1 MKGGMTHDPIRRFR
15 RWFATAQRRGVPQP
29 EAMAL
34 ATVGETGLPSVRFV
48 LLKHVDEN
56 GFVFFTDGRSRKG
69 RELRAAPHAAATF
82 YWTSLGRQVRLE
94 GRVEQVEAD
103 VADAYWQTRPRASQ
117 LSASASRQSAKLA
130 DRDVL
135 VQRRRRLARQYRAAA
150 VPRPSS
156 WTGFRLI
163 PDSLEFWTHRDN
175 RLHHRELFIRTGRGW
190 RVGLL
195 SP

>member
-1 MKGGMTHDPIRRFR
+1 MKRGMTHDPIRRFR
-15 RWFATAQRRGVPQP
+15 HWFATAQRRGVPQP

-117 LSASASRQSAKLA
+117 LSASASRQSARLA

-150 VPRPSS
+150 VPRPPS

-175 RLHHRELFIRTGRGW
+175 RLHHRELFVRTGRGW

>member
-1 MKGGMTHDPIRRFR
+1 MKGSMTHDPIRRFR
-15 RWFATAQRRGVPQP
+15 HWFATAQRRQEPQP

-56 GFVFFTDGRSRKG
+56 GFVFFTDSRSRKG
-69 RELRAAPHAAATF
+69 RELRATPHAAATF
-82 YWTSLGRQVRLE
+82 YWTSLGRQIRLE
-94 GRVEQVEAD
+94 GRVERVEAD

-135 VQRRRRLARQYRAAA
+135 VQRRRQLAHQYRASA
-150 VPRPSS
+150 VPRPPS

-175 RLHHRELFIRTGRGW
+175 RLHHRELFVRTERGW

>member
-15 RWFATAQRRGVPQP
+15 HWFATAQRRGVPQP

-48 LLKHVDEN
+48 LLKHFDEN

-69 RELRAAPHAAATF
+69 RELRATPHAAATF

-103 VADAYWQTRPRASQ
+103 MADAYWQTRPRASQ
-117 LSASASRQSAKLA
+117 LSASASRQSTKLA
-130 DRDVL
+130 DRNLL
-135 VQRRRRLARQYRAAA
+135 VQRRRQLARQYRASA
-150 VPRPSS
+150 VPRPAS

-175 RLHHRELFIRTGRGW
+175 RLHHREAFVRTGRGW

>member
-15 RWFATAQRRGVPQP
+15 HWFATAQRRGVPQP

-48 LLKHVDEN
+48 LLKHFDEN

-69 RELRAAPHAAATF
+69 RELRATPHAAATF

-117 LSASASRQSAKLA
+117 LSASASRQSTKLA
-130 DRDVL
+130 DRNLL
-135 VQRRRRLARQYRAAA
+135 VQRRRQLARQYRASA
-150 VPRPSS
+150 VPRPAS

-175 RLHHRELFIRTGRGW
+175 RLHHREAFVRTGRGW

>member
-1 MKGGMTHDPIRRFR
+1 MTHDPIRRFR
-15 RWFATAQRRGVPQP
+15 HWFATAQRRGVPQP

-48 LLKHVDEN
+48 LLKHFDEN

-69 RELRAAPHAAATF
+69 RELRATPHAAATF

-103 VADAYWQTRPRASQ
+103 MADAYWQTRPRASQ
-117 LSASASRQSAKLA
+117 LSASASRQSTKLA
-130 DRDVL
+130 DRNLL
-135 VQRRRRLARQYRAAA
+135 VQRRRQLARQYRASA

-175 RLHHRELFIRTGRGW
+175 RLHHREAFVRTGRGW

>member
-1 MKGGMTHDPIRRFR
+1 MTHDPIRRFR
-15 RWFATAQRRGVPQP
+15 HWFATAQRRGVPQP

-56 GFVFFTDGRSRKG
+56 GFVFFTDARSRKG
-69 RELRAAPHAAATF
+69 RELRATPHAAATF

-94 GRVEQVEAD
+94 GRVERVEAD

-117 LSASASRQSAKLA
+117 LSASASRQSARLA

-135 VQRRRRLARQYRAAA
+135 VQRRRQLARQYRTSA
-150 VPRPSS
+150 VPRPPS

-175 RLHHRELFIRTGRGW
+175 RLHHRELFVRTGRGW

>member
-15 RWFATAQRRGVPQP
+15 RWFATAQRREVPQP

-34 ATVGETGLPSVRFV
+34 ATVGATGLPSVRFV

-69 RELRAAPHAAATF
+69 RELRATPHAAATF

-94 GRVEQVEAD
+94 GRVEQVKAD

-130 DRDVL
+130 DRNL
-135 VQRRRRLARQYRAAA
+135 LLQRRRQLARQYWASP
-150 VPRPSS
+150 VPRPPS

-163 PDSLEFWTHRDN
+163 PDSLEFWTHRNN
-175 RLHHRELFIRTGRGW
+175 RLHHRELFVRTGRGW

>member
-1 MKGGMTHDPIRRFR
+1 MKVAMTHDPIHRFR
-15 RWFATAQRRGVPQP
+15 RWFATASRKGAPQP

-34 ATVGETGLPSVRFV
+34 ATVSETGAPSVRFV
-48 LLKHVDEN
+48 LLKHFDEG

-69 RELRAAPHAAATF
+69 RDLQAVPRAAATF
-82 YWTSLGRQVRLE
+82 YWHSLGRQVRLE
-94 GRVEQVEAD
+94 GRIERVEAS

-130 DRDVL
+130 DRNL
-135 VQRRRRLARQYRAAA
+135 LAARRRQLARQYRATA
-150 VPRPSS
+150 VPRPPS

-163 PDSLEFWTHRDN
+163 PDSVEFWTHRDN
-175 RLHHRELFIRTGRGW
+175 RLHHRELFVRTERGW

>member
-1 MKGGMTHDPIRRFR
+1 MTHDPIRRFR
-15 RWFATAQRRGVPQP
+15 HWFATAQRRGVPQP

-69 RELRAAPHAAATF
+69 RELRVAPQAAATF

-117 LSASASRQSAKLA
+117 LSASASRQSARLA

-135 VQRRRRLARQYRAAA
+135 VQRRRRLARQYRASM
-150 VPRPSS
+150 VPRPPS

-175 RLHHRELFIRTGRGW
+175 RLHHRELFVRTGRGW